1 MKKITVKID
10 GFTERNRAILEFN
23 RRSNNLPFINLAIK
37 QQQQKMAQLTI
48 LTYDYFYTK
57 SLENTYSSLAYMDSL
72 WKLTLSWFTEHFQQ
86 NSKRQSTVHIHWERR
101 CKLKMKIHQKVE
113 TQVMLISYHWSK
125 IFLPFIY
132 SFIDLF

>member
-1 MKKITVKID
+1 MDLQREIEPSLNS
-10 GFTERNRAILEFN
+10 TEDLIIYLSLIW
-23 RRSNNLPFINLAIK
+23 RSNNNNK
-37 QQQQKMAQLTI
+37 KMAQLTI